1 MTMEETIVSEK
12 DQTKILNALR
22 TRTVIDVKRVHIHC
36 LIHIF
41 FYVSNLITKTLKQL
55 A

>member
-1 MTMEETIVSEK
+1 MTMEETIISEK

-22 TRTVIDVKRVHIHC
+22 TRIVIDVKRVHIHC

-41 FYVSNLITKTLKQL
+41 LCKQPDY
-55 A
+55 